1 MPTAGDPTSIRSL
14 AVSIEDV
21 VTALE
26 LNKTTSRR
34 AVLRA
39 TPPFSG
45 RMRARL
51 HVVTDPDS
59 ETETIHVDPETLLEP
74 DTPSYPTAVETE
86 SQLRADPDVHYTVDR
101 HHDHHVEALARWR
114 RAVSDGIRARVTIQT
129 PAGPHEVDVTTLGDL
144 PIEES
149 AQRESDSS
157 HLDSN

>member
-1 MPTAGDPTSIRSL
+1 MPTAGDPTTIRSL
-14 AVSIEDV
+14 AVSLEDV

-26 LNKTTSRR
+26 LSKTTSRR
-34 AVLRA
+34 AALRV

-51 HVVTDPDS
+51 HVVTDADS

-74 DTPSYPTAVETE
+74 DTPPYPTAADTE
-86 SQLRADPDVHYTVDR
+86 EQLRADPDVNYTVDR

-114 RAVSDGIRARVTIQT
+114 RTVSDAIRTRIEIET

-144 PIEES
+144 PVEDPS
-149 AQRESDSS
+149 QRESESS